1 VLDHALTPVSSTA
14 AARSWIDSFPDA
26 PLLAAFDMLPA
37 VIYPAAATARSETA
51 APAPTRSSR
60 PSTGAG

>member
-1 VLDHALTPVSSTA
+1 VLDYALTPVNSTA
-14 AARSWIDSFPDA
+14 AARSWIEFPDA